1 MHGSLQVAAWE
12 FRKTIRNRA
21 VLVSTFLF
29 PVLLVVLSLV
39 IPVLVERIGADRVHE
54 IGVVDETR
62 IIFPALEKELADTA
76 YHLRAR
82 DDLEAAE
89 EELLAGD
96 LAGVLF
102 LTEEGV
108 GRGVAEYWVRRA
120 EDSPPDTVA
129 RALSKAVQETRLEAA
144 GLDPE
149 TVLPLTADVAL
160 IPQPRAAPE
169 RTVGDFAVSMGLAF
183 LLVLATLITG
193 GVVMNSVI
201 AEKTSRTVEIILS
214 SISPRELLLGKVLG
228 YGVLGI
234 LQVMVW
240 AAVGLVAATRF
251 LPGIWTALTPAV
263 VATALAYFVLGY
275 LFVSSMYALLGA
287 VLRDLQSSSQ
297 VVSWITI
304 IPAVPLF
311 ILGFIIQFPD
321 AGWVRAMAH
330 IPPFTAA
337 TMLFRTAVTD
347 VPVWEILSTL
357 AVLALADYLLVRLAA
372 KVFQVGMLMYGKS
385 ATPREVWRWLRHQE
399 GVRP

>member
-29 PVLLVVLSLV
+29 PLLLVALSVLV
-39 IPVLVERIGADRVHE
+39 PVLVERIGADRTYE
-54 IGVVDETR
+54 IGVVDETQF
-62 IIFPALEKELADTA
+62 ILPVLENELADTV
-76 YHLRAR
+76 YRLRAR

-89 EELLAGD
+89 EELLAGE
-96 LAGVLF
+96 LVGVLIIS
-102 LTEEGV
+102 EEGLAH
-108 GRGVAEYWVRRA
+108 GAAEYWVRRA

-129 RALSKAVQETRLEAA
+129 RALTKAVQETRLEAA

-149 TVLPLTADVAL
+149 EVLPLTADVSL
-160 IPQPRAAPE
+160 LTQPRAAPE
-169 RTVGDFAVSMGLAF
+169 RTVGDLAVSMGLAF
-183 LLVLATLITG
+183 LLVLATLIIG

-297 VVSWITI
+297 VVSWIAI

-311 ILGFIIQFPD
+311 ILSFIIQFPD

-385 ATPREVWRWLRHQE
+385 ATPREVWRWLRHRE
-399 GVRP
+399 GARS